1 MKYTAKLTVRGYE
14 LDSYNHVNNAVYLQY
29 LEFGRMEFLKSIG
42 FDYQELFELG
52 YYLFVT
58 HVDIHYRSSARLFDE
73 LSIEVESIKLGKLS
87 GVFSQKI
94 INQNGVL
101 CAEAEVSWGCVNT
114 EGKPSRIPEQF
125 MVPGL
130 FPDKKE

>member
-42 FDYQELFELG
+42 FDYQELFDQG
-52 YYLFVT
+52 YYLYVT

-114 EGKPSRIPEQF
+114 EGRPSRIPEQF

>member
-42 FDYQELFELG
+42 FDYQELFDQG
-52 YYLFVT
+52 YYLYVT